1 MQAFTPSNTAFSVVS
16 SVVVVGIDPEYA
28 DYDNPRGERYGF
40 AAYVRGCND
49 RGDTCELHVA
59 TDRDEG
65 IALAKASKMADAL
78 NVRAKSLGK
87 LPVGFGSWAT
97 GRPVYGSDAYVECGQ
112 ADDVALEARE
122 LADEGWR

>member
-16 SVVVVGIDPEYA
+16 SVVVIGTDPEYA

-49 RGDTCELHVA
+49 RGATCELHVA

-65 IALAKASKMADAL
+65 IALAKTYQIADAL

-87 LPVGFGSWAT
+87 LPVGFGSWTT
-97 GRPVYGSDAYVECGQ
+97 GRPVYGSDAYVEYGQ
-112 ADDVALEARE
+112 AEDLALEARE